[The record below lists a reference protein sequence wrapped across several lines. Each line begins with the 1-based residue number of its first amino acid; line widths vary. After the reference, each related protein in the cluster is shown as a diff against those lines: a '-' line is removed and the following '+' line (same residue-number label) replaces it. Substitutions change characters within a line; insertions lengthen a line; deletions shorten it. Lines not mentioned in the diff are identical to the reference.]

1 MKKKPFTKKAELTVS
16 QLARMGG
23 KARATAL
30 SPARRREIGQLGAKK
45 RWAKKDSSTQEPQQE
60 S

>member
-1 MKKKPFTKKAELTVS
+1 MKKKPFKKKAELTVS

-30 SPARRREIGQLGAKK
+30 SPARRQEIGQMAARK
-45 RWAKKDSSTQEPQQE
+45 RWAKKSSTEEPQPE